1 MRSTAP
7 SAVGVILL
15 DLRRTSAEVR
25 RARATDDYPALIVA
39 LRRVDILLDR
49 YLSARADVRRHD
61 E

>member
-1 MRSTAP
+1 
-7 SAVGVILL
+7 VILL

-49 YLSARADVRRHD
+49 YLSARADVRRPR
-61 E
+61 